1 MLKITEKVSHIDNL
15 SENNTK
21 GANQN
26 FTMQTHM
33 DDRISFN
40 VLNQRKAWQHS
51 PARIKLYR
59 MKAAHVAE

>member
-15 SENNTK
+15 SENNIQ

-40 VLNQRKAWQHS
+40 VLSQSKAW
-51 PARIKLYR
+51 K
-59 MKAAHVAE
+59 